1 MDFLFDAFLSFLLV
15 YKYAALFAITFVAA
29 LILPLPASTT
39 IVAANVF
46 AFQGYLN
53 FPAVFGAALLG
64 NIAGDNLGYFI
75 SRKYG
80 EKFLR
85 LIGFNKILNS
95 AAFAILKMYI
105 DTNCSS
111 LFYFSRF
118 MTSVGPSVN
127 ILAGLAAV
135 PYGKYLLY
143 EISGEM
149 SYILLYSAVGFYLGS
164 QWEYSVYFLTTA
176 GVFMTSLGLLFFLV
190 RARFLRI

>member
-1 MDFLFDAFLSFLLV
+1 MDYLFDAFLSFLLV

-111 LFYFSRF
+111 LIYFSRF
-118 MTSVGPSVN
+118 MTSVV
-127 ILAGLAAV
+127 
-135 PYGKYLLY
+135 
-143 EISGEM
+143 
-149 SYILLYSAVGFYLGS
+149 
-164 QWEYSVYFLTTA
+164 
-176 GVFMTSLGLLFFLV
+176 LLFFLV